1 MSYFN
6 ERWNHMLDLAEECE
20 QIINRNGITLIDK
33 NEREIGQDFSE
44 GTIKKIEETRE
55 LLKLTAALVRS
66 LEKLM
71 DTKHEPTY
79 YATLTESIE
88 QIVCGE
94 TKK

>member
-6 ERWNHMLDLAEECE
+6 ERWNHLLDLAEECE
-20 QIINRNGITLIDK
+20 QIINRNGVTLIDK

>member
-6 ERWNHMLDLAEECE
+6 ERWNHLLDLAEECE
-20 QIINRNGITLIDK
+20 QIINRNGVTLIDK
-33 NEREIGQDFSE
+33 NENEIGQNFSE

>member
-1 MSYFN
+1 
-6 ERWNHMLDLAEECE
+6 MLDLAEECE

-33 NEREIGQDFSE
+33 NEQEIGTEFSE
-44 GTIKKIEETRE
+44 GTVKKIEETRE

>member
-1 MSYFN
+1 
-6 ERWNHMLDLAEECE
+6 MLDLAEECE
-20 QIINRNGITLIDK
+20 QIINRNGVTLIDK

-44 GTIKKIEETRE
+44 GTVKKIEETRE

-88 QIVCGE
+88 QIVCGT
-94 TKK
+94 TK

>member
-1 MSYFN
+1 L
-6 ERWNHMLDLAEECE
+6 LDLAEECE
-20 QIINRNGITLIDK
+20 QIINRNGVTLIDK

>member
-6 ERWNHMLDLAEECE
+6 ERWNHLLDLAEECE
-20 QIINRNGITLIDK
+20 QIISKNGIVILDK
-33 NEREIGQDFSE
+33 NENEIGTEFSE
-44 GTIKKIEETRE
+44 GTIKKVEETRE

-66 LEKLM
+66 LERLM